1 MALFRNR
8 ETPVVAPPLS
18 ALERVKLAATAMER
32 ARDQRDAAIAAA
44 RREGSLREV
53 ADAAGL
59 SVSRVKQ
66 ISPPGVPHWA
76 VSLSPVTDVDLFVA
90 DAPNR
95 RVDDRVYALEEVD
108 PWLPE
113 WPSERAFLQEN
124 QVRAGG
130 LNYDICNRAND
141 IDPAGEWTVVYASG
155 TREVY
160 AFCTSGPLHIS
171 EPVDPKAKPAEEMS
185 KGSPHGPCLLL
196 GHVFNYSLVKEAL
209 NRPTLNMQHR
219 PGGLVWIY
227 SRIRTTNRIV
237 RSLADP
243 IDGAGRDVNPLWDYL
258 ESLPESERS

>member
-1 MALFRNR
+1 MALFKNR
-8 ETPVVAPPLS
+8 ETPVAAPPLS
-18 ALERVKLAATAMER
+18 ALERVQLAATALER

-66 ISPPGVPHWA
+66 ISSPGAAWGA
-76 VSLSPVTDVDLFVA
+76 VSLPPVADVDLHMGA
-90 DAPNR
+90 APDR

-124 QVRAGG
+124 QDRSDG
-130 LNYDICNRAND
+130 LNYDITNRATD

-171 EPVDPKAKPAEEMS
+171 EPVDPKANPAEEMS

-196 GHVFNYSLVKEAL
+196 GHVFNYPLVEEAL
-209 NRPTLNMQHR
+209 NRPTLNLQHR
-219 PGGLVWIY
+219 PGGLAWIY
-227 SRIRTTNRIV
+227 SRIRTINRIT

-243 IDGAGRDVNPLWDYL
+243 IDGIGRDVNPLWDYF